1 LHVQLYLGIVLL
13 LVVVVTASFSYLQ
26 ESKSEAVMEGERV
39 DRYLTFI
46 LDHNTEAQSQTH
58 LTMHVS

>member
-1 LHVQLYLGIVLL
+1 VQLYLGIVLL

-39 DRYLTFI
+39 HHYLTFI
-46 LDHNTEAQSQTH
+46 LDHNTEAQSRTR
-58 LTMHVS
+58 LSFF